1 MLHASAVFR
10 RWGFTVKPQ
19 VFPSPPPWATHISL
33 PCRDKGYERPSFCSG
48 TSAQHKMGKGA
59 IFSPAHESWRKH
71 PMLNPKL
78 RHMFPGFGYAVA
90 IFSTYCAGE
99 WFYNRM
105 SGKKGG
111 HH

>member
-1 MLHASAVFR
+1 MRMTTQRGGGRSSPVRLAVQASTQTR
-10 RWGFTVKPQ
+10 PGE
-19 VFPSPPPWATHISL
+19 
-33 PCRDKGYERPSFCSG
+33 GYERPSFCSG
-48 TSAQHKMGKGA
+48 TSAQHNMGKGA

-78 RHMFPGFGYAVA
+78 RHMFPGFGYAGA